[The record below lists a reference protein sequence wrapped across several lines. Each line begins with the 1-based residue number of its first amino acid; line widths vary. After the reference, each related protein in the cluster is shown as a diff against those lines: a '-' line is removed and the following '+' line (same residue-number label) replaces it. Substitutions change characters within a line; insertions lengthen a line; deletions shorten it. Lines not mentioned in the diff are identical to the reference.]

1 MVDYYKDL
9 YLENQK
15 RTNPLW
21 YEEYMGSGGYGSVRQ
36 KKVVDSLTY
45 VLNDNNM
52 WKDLSQNP
60 RWYSVINYL
69 NFRYE
74 VNGRLKAMNSTIDGT
89 SAIWIR
95 QEVSEYVDLLKK
107 QSPDFVEFYERYFA
121 NDKFD
126 YVPGG

>member
-1 MVDYYKDL
+1 
-9 YLENQK
+9 
-15 RTNPLW
+15 
-21 YEEYMGSGGYGSVRQ
+21 MGSGGYGSVRQ

-89 SAIWIR
+89 NAIWIR